1 MKTLYTLSALAAVAG
16 LAACQPAVDA
26 NESADAGAASA
37 QDSATPA
44 SSGGETVEARVREG
58 LWQISMGT
66 AGAPIMTTRVCMDE
80 RMSAIDSAQ
89 GSGDAVGEDC
99 QQTTNHTADG
109 FDFSSRCT
117 LADGSVT
124 QTEGTMTGDMET
136 SYRMEATV
144 TTSGSSTA
152 AVNGSRS
159 IVTEGAYQGA
169 CPDGWRPGDMELP
182 GGMGRINV
190 LDAQAQI
197 TAPS

>member
-1 MKTLYTLSALAAVAG
+1 MKALISLTALAAIAG
-16 LAACQPAVDA
+16 LAACQPTADGA
-26 NESADAGAASA
+26 ETADAGAAEDA
-37 QDSATPA
+37 ATPA
-44 SSGGETVEARVREG
+44 SADGDVIQARVREG

-66 AGAPIMTTRVCMDE
+66 AGAPVMTTRVCMDD

-89 GSGDAVGEDC
+89 GSRDAVGEDC

-109 FDFSSRCT
+109 FEFSSRCT
-117 LADGSVT
+117 LADGAVT

-144 TTSGSSTA
+144 STSGSSTA
-152 AVNGSRS
+152 AMNGSRS

-182 GGMGRINV
+182 GGLGRINV